1 MYRLE
6 NSRHTVTRKGQVGT
20 CGVCYPLYKKEEG
33 DVCACIHTPVFVCMC
48 IKETLEGHKTGW
60 L

>member
-20 CGVCYPLYKKEEG
+20 CGVCYPLHKKEEG
-33 DVCACIHTPVFVCMC
+33 DVLVYTHQYLFACA
-48 IKETLEGHKTGW
+48 
-60 L
+60 